1 MNVRIAFSYTHIVFN
16 STHLVFNCFHIVFSC
31 AHIVFNCIHMNI
43 YKKRVFRFLL
53 SEISFRIL
61 NLPRT
66 QTLSKQPFLIETSQ
80 CDILSIILCIL
91 QGFNATV
98 IHKKKCYKSFITRNK
113 RFANQESCPMSR
125 KKLCLETVAKTL
137 LFLIL
142 QSLLHI
148 FFCQERKIF

>member
-1 MNVRIAFSYTHIVFN
+1 MNVRIVFSYTHIVFN

-31 AHIVFNCIHMNI
+31 SHIVFNCIHMNI

-61 NLPRT
+61 NLPTT

-98 IHKKKCYKSFITRNK
+98 IHKKK
-113 RFANQESCPMSR
+113 M
-125 KKLCLETVAKTL
+125 L
-137 LFLIL
+137 LIIHNHK
-142 QSLLHI
+142 QT
-148 FFCQERKIF
+148 FCQSGIMSDV

>member
-1 MNVRIAFSYTHIVFN
+1 MNVRIVFSYTHIVFN

-31 AHIVFNCIHMNI
+31 SHIVFNCIHMNI

-61 NLPRT
+61 NLPTT

-98 IHKKKCYKSFITRNK
+98 IHKK
-113 RFANQESCPMSR
+113 M
-125 KKLCLETVAKTL
+125 
-137 LFLIL
+137 FLIIHN
-142 QSLLHI
+142 QKQT
-148 FFCQERKIF
+148 FCQSGIMSDV